1 MSLVN
6 ELAEGRIPKLPIRLT
21 LLLALS
27 EADFAGLVFGSLEE
41 SPCPDSAK
49 VGAKSRLAIAKTLPD
64 SFLPILVSQALQ
76 RFFADPQIMFPL
88 AEIIHTEQ
96 KFSWLEPIP
105 FQPLTVNI
113 SLDKLR
119 WLRKI
124 AQLQISMSF
133 TQGQIE
139 VARAETKLWWRP
151 KSESASKNA
160 WKNSTI
166 KAEDIVAQA
175 GCSASHKTSIIH
187 DIARSDIRN
196 YARLSGDDNPI
207 HLDDQVAQ
215 HQGFPGAIAH
225 GLYLCHLTIESLDQL
240 LEPFLS
246 GVIKPSKVIKSETKS
261 GKTMKIK
268 LHSFATKFVQPF
280 ILPSHEDERRSFCL
294 NLIPNMNKKTNG
306 QDAGFTS
313 EPSYPQ
319 DFIFDQDI
327 AALGRMRFTV
337 IAESLGVTLFR
348 NAEVEISLALDS
360 DICNGQR
367 RNR

>member
-21 LLLALS
+21 LPLALS
-27 EADFAGLVFGSLEE
+27 EADFTGLVFGSLRE
-41 SPCPDSAK
+41 SLCPDSTNAR
-49 VGAKSRLAIAKTLPD
+49 ANSRLAIAKTLPD
-64 SFLPILVSQALQ
+64 GFLPILVSRALQ
-76 RFFADPQIMFPL
+76 RFFADPQITFPL

-96 KFSWLEPIP
+96 KFSWLESIP

-124 AQLQISMSF
+124 VQLQISMSF
-133 TQGQIE
+133 WQGQIE
-139 VARAETKLWWRP
+139 VAQAETKLWWRP
-151 KSESASKNA
+151 KNESASKNA
-160 WKNSTI
+160 WNNSTI

-175 GCSASHKTSIIH
+175 GCSASHKTSVIH
-187 DIARSDIRN
+187 DITRADIRN
-196 YARLSGDDNPI
+196 YAKLSGDDNPI
-207 HLDDQVAQ
+207 HLDDQAAQ
-215 HQGFPGAIAH
+215 NQGFPGAIAH
-225 GLYLCHLTIESLDQL
+225 GLYLCHLAIESLDQL

-246 GVIKPSKVIKSETKS
+246 RGIKPSKIITETRAD
-261 GKTMKIK
+261 KTMKIK

-280 ILPSHEDERRSFCL
+280 ILPGHEDERRRFCL
-294 NLIPNMNKKTNG
+294 NLIPSMNKKANG

-313 EPSYPQ
+313 EPNYPQ
-319 DFIFDQDI
+319 DFILEQDI

-367 RNR
+367 RNG